1 MFRRKV
7 NELVMQKIN
16 DGFAVYNNQEV
27 NYEYHVD
34 SNDIHDNI
42 MLYVPSLDK
51 SVFFYQ
57 GTGDNLL
64 DEDIKQGLNDFC
76 I

>member
-1 MFRRKV
+1 
-7 NELVMQKIN
+7 MQKIN